1 MRLRDALRIQRG
13 DVVAFVGAGGKTS
26 ALFRLAGELRAEGWR
41 VLATTTT
48 RLAWDE
54 AQRAPLAVRLT
65 PRVTPAAIREW
76 LNEHGFVLLYSHEDH
91 EQRKVHGLH
100 PDMIAGL
107 VDSVNSD
114 VMLIEADGSR
124 RLPLKAPYDHEPVI
138 PPDTTLV
145 VPVAG
150 LDVLGQPA
158 RRRAC
163 ITPRESRIVTVSRRR
178 HGGPGLGCGNRARSA
193 VGPARNTESARVV
206 ALLNKVSPNGY
217 HRRRARRVA
226 QMILRAPRIEAV
238 ALGAVQTENPVFE
251 RHQRV
256 AAVVLAAGLSSR
268 MGQSKA
274 CCPGI
279 TGPSSK
285 RLSRGWW
292 RRVWLR
298 SVGTGSQA
306 EDVARVLAKRLSI
319 LSESDY
325 ARGEMLSCCKW
336 DCGRCLI

>member
-76 LNEHGFVLLYSHEDH
+76 LNEHGFVLLYQREDH

-114 VMLIEADGSR
+114 VLLIEADGSR

-150 LDVLGQPA
+150 LDVLGQPLDEEHVYNA
-158 RRRAC
+158 
-163 ITPRESRIVTVSRRR
+163 
-178 HGGPGLGCGNRARSA
+178 
-193 VGPARNTESARVV
+193 
-206 ALLNKVSPNGY
+206 
-217 HRRRARRVA
+217 
-226 QMILRAPRIEAV
+226 
-238 ALGAVQTENPVFE
+238 
-251 RHQRV
+251 
-256 AAVVLAAGLSSR
+256 
-268 MGQSKA
+268 
-274 CCPGI
+274 
-279 TGPSSK
+279 
-285 RLSRGWW
+285 
-292 RRVWLR
+292 
-298 SVGTGSQA
+298 
-306 EDVARVLAKRLSI
+306 
-319 LSESDY
+319 
-325 ARGEMLSCCKW
+325 
-336 DCGRCLI
+336 